1 MAKPVLPRLSDLAR
15 KRLALLRPPEEEPE
29 EMKRLR
35 AEGYVLIG
43 GPKGYVVLPA
53 VKD

>member
-1 MAKPVLPRLSDLAR
+1 MAKPILPRLSDLAR
-15 KRLALLRPPEEEPE
+15 KRLALLHPPDEETE

-43 GPKGYVVLPA
+43 NAKGYVVLPA
-53 VKD
+53 EKD